1 MKKLLFTKLFCLI
14 FMMSFAEGY
23 QVNLQSAKQSGMGHT
38 GVALRLGAESMHF
51 NPAGMA
57 FMTSK
62 FSFSAGVSGIFSTIS
77 YENGAGK
84 SVDTDN
90 SMSTPAFFYAAYKAT
105 DDLAFGLSFTTPYGS
120 SLKWGDNWAGA
131 HMVQDI
137 SLKAYYFQPTVSYKI
152 ADNLSIGAGMMIMAG
167 SFDLNKGLIAR
178 GYLNPLADAVSAQTG
193 GMIANPFD
201 PSYND
206 VVPAS
211 VNLNGD
217 AKLAYGFNIGI
228 LYDLND
234 AISFGLS
241 YRSKVSA
248 DVDSGDA
255 KISYSDAKVEGYFEA
270 TNAALTNL
278 GKAPLLPPLD
288 KGTFS
293 ASLPMPANTTF
304 GVAYK
309 ASEKLTLTADLQ
321 FVQWSE
327 YESLSFDFSPS
338 SLDKAD
344 VTVEKNYD
352 DTFVYRFGAEY
363 IANDMFTFRAG
374 AYYDETPVDKTKYNP
389 ETPGMNKLGLTMGST
404 ITLMKGFNVD
414 LAFTYING
422 ANIEGSVK
430 DPNTFVPNTA
440 FAGTYSS
447 QAFIP
452 SVGISYNF

>member
-1 MKKLLFTKLFCLI
+1 MKKLLLTKLFCLI
-14 FMMSFAEGY
+14 LMVSFAEGY

-62 FSFSAGVSGIFSTIS
+62 FSFSAGLSGIFSTIS
-77 YENGAGK
+77 YENLAGK

-105 DDLAFGLSFTTPYGS
+105 DDLAFGLAFTTPYGS

-167 SFDLNKGLIAR
+167 SFDLNKGLTPVGA
-178 GYLNPLADAVSAQTG
+178 LAAMNPALSKYA
-193 GMIANPFD
+193 
-201 PSYND
+201 D
-206 VVPAS
+206 VVPGA
-211 VNLNGD
+211 VNLKGD
-217 AKLAYGFNIGI
+217 AEIAYGFNVGI
-228 LYDLND
+228 LYDFND
-234 AISFGLS
+234 ALSFGLS
-241 YRSKVSA
+241 YRSKMSA
-248 DVDSGDA
+248 EVEKGEVKTSYYDAMTKGALFSNPQFAAVDGLM
-255 KISYSDAKVEGYFEA
+255 
-270 TNAALTNL
+270 NAS
-278 GKAPLLPPLD
+278 
-288 KGTFS
+288 TFT

-327 YESLSFDFSPS
+327 YEDLQFDFTQAP
-338 SLDKAD
+338 D
-344 VTVEKNYD
+344 VTVDKDYD
-352 DTFVYRFGAEY
+352 DTFVYRIGAEY
-363 IANDMFTFRAG
+363 VANDMFTFRAG
-374 AYYDETPVDKTKYNP
+374 AYYDETPVNKLKYNP

-404 ITLMKGFNVD
+404 ITLMKGLNVD
-414 LAFTYING
+414 LALTYING
-422 ANIEGSVK
+422 ADIEATVK
-430 DPNTFVPNTA
+430 DPNMFNPDNS

-447 QAFIP
+447 VAFIP